1 MSLTSAWVDAWEAET
16 DRVVV
21 RAPREDVSWTAGELD
36 ERTAVAAA
44 RLQAAGVQPGDRVL
58 LSCTPSTATVVAYV
72 AILRAGAV
80 VVPANT
86 GYTATEMA
94 HIESIAQ
101 PTHRIT
107 DANVDL
113 ADLPAAHPNPIL
125 DAAAAQSPAML
136 GFTSGTTGKPKA
148 AQLTHGNLLAGAR
161 AVVQAWEWAP
171 DDVLVH
177 ALPMFHM
184 HGLGVGLNGAFTAGA
199 ALIVLPGFDPTGVAE
214 HAPSATMFFG
224 VPTMY
229 ARLADA
235 RRLDVLNSLRL
246 IVSGSAPLPTDLF
259 DTIAEHAGQAPLERY
274 GMTETVMLTGNPLH
288 GQRRAGSVGVPM
300 PNVDLRLGDGDVVQV
315 RGPNVFAG
323 YLGVDPQQTFT
334 PDGWF
339 PTGDIGRVDEDGY
352 WHLVG
357 RASELIIT
365 GGYNVYPREVEEV
378 LRAHP
383 GVRDVAVIGRASR
396 EWGEEVT
403 AVIVGDADIE
413 VLRDLSVASLAP
425 YKRPK
430 TYVLLDELPRNAMG
444 KVDRAR
450 VAQQIT

>member
-1 MSLTSAWVDAWEAET
+1 MNLTTAWVAAWADDPT
-16 DRVVV
+16 RVVL
-21 RAPREDVSWTAGELD
+21 RAPAHDISWTAGELT
-36 ERTAVAAA
+36 ERTAIAAA

-58 LSCTPSTATVVAYV
+58 LSCLPSAATVVAYI
-72 AILRAGAV
+72 AILRAGAI

-86 GYTATEMA
+86 GYTESELA

-101 PTHRIT
+101 PIHRIT
-107 DANVDL
+107 DANIDL
-113 ADLPAAHPNPIL
+113 TDLPAPQTTSSL
-125 DAAAAQSPAML
+125 DAAPSTAPAML

-161 AVVQAWEWAP
+161 AVVQAWEWSR
-171 DDVLVH
+171 DDGLLH

-199 ALIVLPGFDPTGVAE
+199 GLIVLPAFDPGVVAE
-214 HAPSATMFFG
+214 HAPSASMFFG

-235 RRLDVLNSLRL
+235 QRLDALRTMRL

-259 DTIAEHAGQAPLERY
+259 ARIAEQAGQAPLERY

-288 GQRRAGSVGVPM
+288 GERRAGSVGVAM
-300 PNVDLRLGDGDVVQV
+300 PNVDIRLGDGDVVEV

-323 YLGVDPQQTFT
+323 YLGIDPAQTFT
-334 PDGWF
+334 ADGWF
-339 PTGDIGRVDEDGY
+339 PTGDIGRVDDDGY

-357 RASELIIT
+357 RASDLIIT
-365 GGYNVYPREVEEV
+365 GGYNVYPREVEDV
-378 LRAHP
+378 LRTHP
-383 GVRDVAVIGRASR
+383 GVADVAVVGRPSR

-403 AVIVGDADIE
+403 AVIVGDAD
-413 VLRDLSVASLAP
+413 VDQLREIAAESLAP

-430 TYVLLDELPRNAMG
+430 SYEFRDELPRNAMG

-450 VAQQIT
+450 LR